1 MVSHEQAAATQLAA
15 IIKGDDAVAG
25 NTMDIDIERASQNR
39 IDRDTG
45 DISREPSDGRYDDGE
60 GGDYVSDEAEFGGEA
75 ENGDMGV
82 TDSDGEDAYADA
94 EDACSRPVQPW
105 NSKIASAR
113 LVRLHNEVA
122 TLTPQAS
129 DVIRAGLRDVR
140 DIVRTYF
147 RTLPRL
153 RARLQAVCILALR
166 LWKKIARHEVANGDR
181 NRISTPRNY
190 FLSASLHELNSLVSV
205 LEETNFS
212 SLVKRIRNLE
222 DAHEAIEETTI
233 NLFCFYHSWSVSID
247 ECAKKST
254 RASASLFD
262 RIWAVTA
269 VQDAVQPVSDDFDDI
284 SGLQPPFPLLHLE
297 VFSLLRA
304 IPRRS
309 TAAIEAAEDAS
320 NAKVPSLQDA
330 QTISRLLHDLDAR
343 TTTEALEQSAA
354 PEQYPVW
361 RNVAIAT
368 AESVI
373 DLAERVETLFKTN
386 MIQEFLLVTFYA
398 MVQLG
403 YPEQASIIGELL
415 VLETSASIGPQGPQ
429 SWEDKM
435 ALSSALAALSWTYRH
450 CEEGIDKV
458 NALHSAKEAND
469 LALSIEATG
478 LARADFASIRLLQ
491 GRTLAQYAL
500 AKLDSSDIAAHHE
513 GRKEL
518 DRAAIV
524 LRAAVNDDP
533 FGLEAQFA
541 LASAFDRF
549 ASNGTGTPR
558 EAMNHSCQQETAQT
572 AQQLSEG
579 RTLLLLRQ
587 KAARTWHEH
596 ARAAMQQHSY
606 AEAAESYAKAIEDYR
621 QLPPGPLPDEESK
634 ARLVECYWQGAIA
647 CDKAYKDGKAITMV
661 GHAIKMCHN
670 PSWLPSLL
678 EHQALLLI
686 KARRYHEAL
695 ESIHKIDDLRMQPN
709 GQHAIA
715 TDTLMRLCRQQ
726 TFCELMLGRDALP
739 GNEGHATLRTPFSQG
754 EAASWA
760 SFSDN
765 ERFHPGALGG
775 LALRAGYDRHWLVWG
790 SPSR

>member
-25 NTMDIDIERASQNR
+25 NTMDINIERASQNR

-60 GGDYVSDEAEFGGEA
+60 GGDYVSDEAVFGGEA

-129 DVIRAGLRDVR
+129 DIIRAGLRNVR
-140 DIVRTYF
+140 DTVRTYF

-153 RARLQAVCILALR
+153 RARLQAVCILALAAAPMEEDR
-166 LWKKIARHEVANGDR
+166 SARSGKR
-181 NRISTPRNY
+181 
-190 FLSASLHELNSLVSV
+190 V

-233 NLFCFYHSWSVSID
+233 NLSCFYHSWSVSID

-309 TAAIEAAEDAS
+309 TAAIEAAEDAP
-320 NAKVPSLQDA
+320 NAKVPSLHDA

-354 PEQYPVW
+354 AEQYPVW

-368 AESVI
+368 AELVI

-403 YPEQASIIGELL
+403 YPEQASIIGAPP
-415 VLETSASIGPQGPQ
+415 S
-429 SWEDKM
+429 
-435 ALSSALAALSWTYRH
+435 
-450 CEEGIDKV
+450 
-458 NALHSAKEAND
+458 
-469 LALSIEATG
+469 
-478 LARADFASIRLLQ
+478 
-491 GRTLAQYAL
+491 
-500 AKLDSSDIAAHHE
+500 
-513 GRKEL
+513 
-518 DRAAIV
+518 
-524 LRAAVNDDP
+524 LRR
-533 FGLEAQFA
+533 
-541 LASAFDRF
+541 S
-549 ASNGTGTPR
+549 
-558 EAMNHSCQQETAQT
+558 
-572 AQQLSEG
+572 
-579 RTLLLLRQ
+579 LLR
-587 KAARTWHEH
+587 
-596 ARAAMQQHSY
+596 
-606 AEAAESYAKAIEDYR
+606 
-621 QLPPGPLPDEESK
+621 GEES
-634 ARLVECYWQGAIA
+634 ARIG
-647 CDKAYKDGKAITMV
+647 
-661 GHAIKMCHN
+661 
-670 PSWLPSLL
+670 
-678 EHQALLLI
+678 
-686 KARRYHEAL
+686 
-695 ESIHKIDDLRMQPN
+695 
-709 GQHAIA
+709 
-715 TDTLMRLCRQQ
+715 
-726 TFCELMLGRDALP
+726 
-739 GNEGHATLRTPFSQG
+739 
-754 EAASWA
+754 
-760 SFSDN
+760 
-765 ERFHPGALGG
+765 
-775 LALRAGYDRHWLVWG
+775 
-790 SPSR
+790 